1 MTPRKGKR
9 FPKVPIPSIPPGPT
23 GLVPVRVRAAGID
36 VHSREHYVAVP
47 PESVPPESVPAGF
60 VSPLPNLPPHIR
72 VFPTDT
78 RGLEELAAWLV
89 TCGIAT
95 VAMEST
101 GIYHTAL
108 MDVIQGRGIAVVV
121 ADARQTANAPG
132 RPKTD
137 VLDCQWIQRL
147 HSCGMLR
154 ASFVPPPKIRELRA
168 YERQRDMMLRYAAS
182 HVQHMQK
189 ALELMN
195 CKLTE
200 VISDIVGHTGML
212 ILRAIVR
219 GVRDPVRLSAYRHFS
234 CKANREENRE
244 EIARALEGT
253 WLPEYVFELKQALKL
268 YDEYRARLSDCEAEI
283 AKCLAS
289 FEDRSEGREPAPR
302 PRKRSKAKN
311 AVRFDARS
319 LLVKMAGVD
328 VTALEGIDES
338 TALTLLSELGFDLSA
353 FPTERHFTSWLGL
366 SPNHRGSGGRV
377 KRRHVKPSTT
387 RANRA
392 FRLAASGCHHAK
404 NALGAFYRR
413 IAARS
418 GGAKAIVATAR
429 KIAERFWRLLTGRG
443 DYVRQA
449 MNHYEDAYRLKLT
462 RGLAKRAQELGYRL
476 TPIERTVETPLG

>member
-9 FPKVPIPSIPPGPT
+9 FPKVPIRSMPPDRA
-23 GLVPVRVRAAGID
+23 GLVPLRARAAGID
-36 VHSREHYVAVP
+36 AHSREHYVAVP
-47 PESVPPESVPAGF
+47 PELVPAGF
-60 VSPLPNLPPHIR
+60 VSPLPNLPPHVR

-78 RGLEELAAWLV
+78 RGLEELATWLV
-89 TCGIAT
+89 ACGIAT
-95 VAMEST
+95 VAVEST
-101 GIYHTAL
+101 GIYHLAA
-108 MDVIQGRGIAVVV
+108 MDVIQRHGIEVIV
-121 ADARQTANAPG
+121 ADPRQTANAPG

-154 ASFVPPPKIRELRA
+154 ASFVPPPAIRELRA
-168 YERQRDMMLRYAAS
+168 YERQRDMLLRYAAS

-195 CKLTE
+195 CKLTT
-200 VISDIVGHTGML
+200 VLTDIVGHTGLL
-212 ILRAIVR
+212 IVRAIVR
-219 GVRDPVRLSAYRHFS
+219 GVRDPMRLSAYRHFS
-234 CKANREENRE
+234 CKASRED
-244 EIARALEGT
+244 IARALEGT
-253 WLPEYVFELKQALKL
+253 WQKEYVFELKQALHL
-268 YDEYRARLSDCEAEI
+268 YDEYRARLSACDEEI

-302 PRKRSKAKN
+302 PRKRGKAKN

-328 VTALEGIDES
+328 VTAIEGIDES

-353 FPTERHFTSWLGL
+353 FPTERHFASWLGL
-366 SPNHRGSGGRV
+366 SPNHRGSGGKV
-377 KRRHVKPSTT
+377 KRRQVKPSAT

-413 IAARS
+413 IASRS

-429 KIAERFWRLLTGRG
+429 KIAERYWRMLTGRG

-449 MNHYEDAYRLKLT
+449 MDHYEEAYRLKLT
-462 RGLAKRAQELGYRL
+462 KGLAKRAHELGYRL
-476 TPIERTVETPLG
+476 TPIGTPIGTPTTA

>member
-9 FPKVPIPSIPPGPT
+9 FPKVPVLRAD
-23 GLVPVRVRAAGID
+23 LVPIHPRAAGID
-36 VHSREHYVAVP
+36 AHAREHYVA
-47 PESVPPESVPAGF
+47 VPPESVPAGF
-60 VSPLPNLPPHIR
+60 VSPLPNLPPYVR
-72 VFPTDT
+72 VFGTNTSD
-78 RGLEELAAWLV
+78 LEALACWLV
-89 TCGIAT
+89 ACGILT
-95 VAMEST
+95 VAVEST
-101 GIYHTAL
+101 GVYHTAA
-108 MDVIQGRGIAVVV
+108 MEVIQRRGIEVIVV
-121 ADARQTANAPG
+121 DPRQTANAPG

-147 HSCGMLR
+147 HSYGMLR

-168 YERQRDMMLRYAAS
+168 YERQRDMLLRYAAA

-200 VISDIVGHTGML
+200 VVADIVGHTGLL
-212 ILRAIVR
+212 IIRAIAR
-219 GVRDPVRLSAYRHFS
+219 GVRDPQRLSAHRHAN
-234 CKANREENRE
+234 CKASRE

-253 WLPEYVFELKQALKL
+253 WQEEYVFELKQALQL
-268 YDEYRARLSDCEAEI
+268 YDEYHRRLSDCEERI

-302 PRKRSKAKN
+302 PRSRSKAKN

-328 VTALEGIDES
+328 VTVLEGIDES
-338 TALTLLSELGFDLSA
+338 TALVLLSELGFDLSA

-366 SPNHRGSGGRV
+366 SPNHRGSGGKVRKRQV
-377 KRRHVKPSTT
+377 KLSAT

-418 GGAKAIVATAR
+418 GGAKALVATAR

-449 MNHYEDAYRLKLT
+449 MQHYEDAYRLRLMK
-462 RGLAKRAQELGYRL
+462 GLAKRAQELGYQL
-476 TPIERTVETPLG
+476 MPIAMPAAAPILV